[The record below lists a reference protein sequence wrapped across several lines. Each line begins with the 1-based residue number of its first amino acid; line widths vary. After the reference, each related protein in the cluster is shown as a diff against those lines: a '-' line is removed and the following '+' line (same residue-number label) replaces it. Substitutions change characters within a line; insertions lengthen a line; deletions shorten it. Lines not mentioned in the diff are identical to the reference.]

1 MVVSQL
7 GPHNHL
13 ISNTPEW
20 SYCFIKKAPKN
31 NHFFLSSWVGSILQI
46 LQSDWFWEWS
56 VFSPCGPLTVGG
68 TWKNV
73 LKFSWKPFKSPF
85 NIITQIKMFWCKT
98 SLFHLH
104 CPCFLYHLLAHME
117 NLVVITTLHHSGS
130 FCNHLLGFK
139 KK

>member
-56 VFSPCGPLTVGG
+56 VFSPSGPLTAGS

-73 LKFSWKPFKSPF
+73 LKFSWKPFKSP
-85 NIITQIKMFWCKT
+85 
-98 SLFHLH
+98 
-104 CPCFLYHLLAHME
+104 LYHYANKNVLMQNFSL
-117 NLVVITTLHHSGS
+117 S
-130 FCNHLLGFK
+130 FALPLFSLPSTRSYGESCCNYNPSSFRFFLQPFVRF
-139 KK
+139 